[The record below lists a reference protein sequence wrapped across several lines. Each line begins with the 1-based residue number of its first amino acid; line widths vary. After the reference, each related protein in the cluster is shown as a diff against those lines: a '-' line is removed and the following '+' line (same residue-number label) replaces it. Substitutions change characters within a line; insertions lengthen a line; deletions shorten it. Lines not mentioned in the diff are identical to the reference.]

1 MRVLEQVYGWDRCKH
16 DLSVLSDGVSLCQP
30 PNISVTVSLQVWVG
44 HSVIAVPLDQVS
56 QPAQPVAALVD
67 KESGEILTSPGG
79 HVERFISPRVM
90 RGVPARRNPGGDSS
104 READELLCVGVGD
117 SCMYDSHDPAS
128 CARRMVRW
136 RYI

>member
-1 MRVLEQVYGWDRCKH
+1 MRVLEQVDGWDRCKH

-44 HSVIAVPLDQVS
+44 HGVIAVPLLDQVS

-79 HVERFISPRVM
+79 HVERFISPRVTQS
-90 RGVPARRNPGGDSS
+90 VPARRVPGGNSS
-104 READELLCVGVGD
+104 REAEYC
-117 SCMYDSHDPAS
+117 C
-128 CARRMVRW
+128 
-136 RYI
+136 I